1 MKLEHLH
8 KLSLNKNYTDNE
20 KLVLKHT
27 FGNIFDKGLEH
38 NKTETIRFIQSIVDE
53 GFFKRRELYNEAL
66 NVRNLFFTA
75 AIQDAL
81 FTLTGKAVYTN
92 EKAKNMFMDYIIK
105 VFPKAMS
112 TLKKFKISKSNKID
126 MDKKTAEFLINQKSD
141 LNYICIIL
149 FILFYDSCNPSQRA
163 GVEMAVKEQ
172 VNLINSQLNNRSLDG
187 EISLDFGEDFLK
199 SKIYLRFLEKRTSEM
214 LDYVSNHKSEKIL
227 DTLDKEPSFSNIE
240 KLKEFSKKEQKLC
253 NNKKPIFNVFEKTNQ
268 RFVNTCRILAAMN
281 IDYSL
286 TYCNL
291 DKFRD
296 FELELY
302 PFLKPLLK
310 FGLVQENRFEYIN
323 NKEGIIPLFKENNYY
338 SYFKGYKGTRVTSAE
353 NFLAKGN
360 EEFKTGNSGNNQ
372 KILFLGENISI
383 VANCCELIIKTL
395 QEYLLE
401 KTESFK
407 EKNETITKTDLISKT
422 QMQPADIERVMA
434 MLNKNIMLTA
444 LSNINANDYYTLFS
458 SYDFSDITPFFDDNT
473 VSLSDKMTKST
484 SSISEVKTDKKLN
497 LNKKTKE
504 LETEKAKLSEELEE
518 YRSQIEKLKQQNLS
532 LKNKV
537 EKYQNQE
544 NINTKLRKKL
554 SEKDKEIDKS
564 NNKITDLQ
572 EIINELQCNENTE
585 QDTADFY
592 IPDSYFKDKRI
603 LVIGGRW
610 EIVDKLK
617 ELMPEL
623 KHTENANDSYISP
636 DSYDYVLMFTDFMN
650 HTLFYK
656 YITRLRNH
664 KKGKVPILYLQGSN
678 LDNIK
683 RNIYNFY
690 QKLNSK

>member
-141 LNYICIIL
+141 LNYIYIIL

-484 SSISEVKTDKKLN
+484 SSISEVKTQ
-497 LNKKTKE
+497 
-504 LETEKAKLSEELEE
+504 S
-518 YRSQIEKLKQQNLS
+518 KQ
-532 LKNKV
+532 
-537 EKYQNQE
+537 
-544 NINTKLRKKL
+544 
-554 SEKDKEIDKS
+554 
-564 NNKITDLQ
+564 
-572 EIINELQCNENTE
+572 
-585 QDTADFY
+585 
-592 IPDSYFKDKRI
+592 KDKR
-603 LVIGGRW
+603 V
-610 EIVDKLK
+610 
-617 ELMPEL
+617 
-623 KHTENANDSYISP
+623 
-636 DSYDYVLMFTDFMN
+636 
-650 HTLFYK
+650 
-656 YITRLRNH
+656 RNR
-664 KKGKVPILYLQGSN
+664 K
-678 LDNIK
+678 
-683 RNIYNFY
+683 
-690 QKLNSK
+690 SKTI